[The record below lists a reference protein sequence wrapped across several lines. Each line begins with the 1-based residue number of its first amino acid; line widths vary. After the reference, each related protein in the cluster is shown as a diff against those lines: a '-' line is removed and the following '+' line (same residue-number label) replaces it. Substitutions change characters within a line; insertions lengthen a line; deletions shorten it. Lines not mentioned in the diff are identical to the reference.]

1 MGKTIPRKTDRR
13 TLYTKMVIKDALL
26 KLMEDRGFEQI
37 TVTAIYKEADVT
49 RTTFYQHFDHLT
61 AVLDETL
68 TEALKTAEGNSAN
81 PNEDLFHMLR
91 LIADGERNPEKL
103 QECDALL
110 PVCQRAANLP
120 KYRVLFLDE
129 SLSGYIL
136 KKLLQ
141 TQKEKMVPLLMRRAN
156 LPQKEAEM
164 LFVFILHGSFSVNK
178 TLKWEKNRTWYEI
191 QGALLRFMLGGMDAL
206 R

>member
-1 MGKTIPRKTDRR
+1 MGKKILRKTDRR

-26 KLMEDRGFEQI
+26 ELMKERGFEQI
-37 TVTAIYKEADVT
+37 TVTAICKEADVT

-61 AVLDETL
+61 AVLDEAL
-68 TEALKTAEGNSAN
+68 TEALKMAEGNSIHL
-81 PNEDLFHMLR
+81 NEELVRMFR
-91 LIADGERNPEKL
+91 LIADGERDPEKL
-103 QECDALL
+103 QACDAML
-110 PVCQRAANLP
+110 PICQRAANLP

-136 KKLLQ
+136 KTLLQ
-141 TQKEKMVPLLMRRAN
+141 TQKGKMVPLLMQCAN

-191 QGALLRFMLGGMDAL
+191 QGTLLRFMLGGIDAL